1 MCNFSRVSPGITRY
15 VIIGIFAF
23 FVLRSG
29 ASGFPADPVQPGLQ
43 LSTFDIDATPPIGS
57 LLTYNREIN
66 KWDLGL
72 RAKGVVILGSGQP
85 IVLCAVD
92 WIGIANEGQDAF
104 RQELA
109 EAAGTIPSRVAIH
122 TVHQHDAPTCDFGA
136 EKLLKDAG
144 IDPMCY
150 ESTFARELIARL
162 KIAVKQSLGHTQSIS
177 HIGLGEAEVF
187 KVASNRRIIGKDGL
201 LRATRYSNC
210 KDPALIAEPEGTI
223 DPKVSLVSFW
233 NNDKP
238 VAVLSYY
245 ATHPQSYYHTAVA
258 NPDFPGVARF
268 MRQLAVPQALHIHF
282 NGAGGNVTAGK
293 YNDESPENRG
303 ILGGRMADGMKRA
316 WESTRRE
323 AITPEAIG
331 WTVEP
336 LALPLPKN
344 EEEMQ
349 TWLTTKDSTFLSN
362 NLSRLVFV
370 RRSQAGKQLDIRC
383 LRLGRARILFAPGE
397 MFVEYQLAAKAFRPD
412 LFVAM
417 AAYGDYAPGYICTAV
432 AYKEGGYE
440 SGIAS
445 GVTDEAEAIVMTAI
459 RKLLQGNQ

>member
-1 MCNFSRVSPGITRY
+1 V
-15 VIIGIFAF
+15 
-23 FVLRSG
+23 
-29 ASGFPADPVQPGLQ
+29 
-43 LSTFDIDATPPIGS
+43 GS
-57 LLTYNREIN
+57 LLTYEREIN

-109 EAAGTIPSRVAIH
+109 DAAGTIPSRVAIH
-122 TVHQHDAPTCDFGA
+122 TLHQHDAPFCDFGA
-136 EKLLKDAG
+136 EKMLKDAG
-144 IDPMCY
+144 LDPMCF
-150 ESTFARELIARL
+150 EGTFARDLIARL
-162 KIAVKQSLGHTQSIS
+162 KTAVKQSLTHAQPIS

-201 LRATRYSNC
+201 SRATRYSSC

-223 DPKVSLVSFW
+223 DPMVSMVSFW
-233 NNDKP
+233 NGDKP

-245 ATHPQSYYHTAVA
+245 ATHPQSYYLTAVA

-282 NGAGGNVTAGK
+282 NGAGGNIAAGK

-303 ILGGRMADGMKRA
+303 ILAGRLADGMKRA

-323 AITPEAIG
+323 AITPEAIA

-336 LALPLPKN
+336 ISLPVSKN
-344 EEEMQ
+344 QEEMQ
-349 TWLTTKDSTFLSN
+349 TWLATKDSTFLSN
-362 NLSRLVFV
+362 NLSILVFL

-397 MFVEYQLAAKAFRPD
+397 LFVEYQLAAKAIRPD

-417 AAYGDYAPGYICTAV
+417 AAYGDYAPEYICTAV

-440 SGIAS
+440 SGAS
-445 GVTDEAEAIVMTAI
+445 GVTDEAEAIIMTAI
-459 RKLLQGNQ
+459 RKLLKGNQ